1 MKNLLFTLFAAL
13 SFVSSSFAADAPAPV
28 APVFQVAGNQFAGLS
43 LGVAK
48 PVGSNLSTPVR
59 FSYGVEYS
67 YALLNDLSVGVFSS
81 RHSGDVSHNS
91 NLDLTIT
98 TLGLNVRYNAL
109 YDLYVDIRGG
119 IGFLD
124 SSFKIGN
131 TTVSTSSDSNPW
143 FVAPG
148 FGYTFPI
155 VDKITLSPNLHYSH
169 FFKTD
174 DTAHFNVFDVAMT
187 ARYQF

>member
-1 MKNLLFTLFAAL
+1 MKKLLLALVAL
-13 SFVSSSFAADAPAPV
+13 SSVNAFSADAPAPAP

-48 PVGSNLSTPVR
+48 PVGSNLSTPLR
-59 FSYGVEYS
+59 FSYGVEYA
-67 YALLNDLSVGVFSS
+67 YALRNDFSVGVFSQ

-91 NLDLTIT
+91 DLDLTIT
-98 TLGLNVRYNAL
+98 TVGLNLRYNAL
-109 YDLYVDIRGG
+109 YDLYVDLRGG

-131 TTVSTSSDSNPW
+131 TTVTVSSDENPW
-143 FVAPG
+143 FIAPG
-148 FGYTFPI
+148 FGYTFP
-155 VDKITLSPNLHYSH
+155 VADRITLSPNLHYTH

-174 DTAHFNVFDVAMT
+174 DTTHFNVFDVAMT
-187 ARYQF
+187 ARFQF